1 MSSLRCAPR
10 NIEEINRIGRKVDGR
25 IRPVRIMMR
34 SVEANL
40 DVLKCAKL
48 LNGTSQFNW
57 IFIQPYLTVNQ
68 QKADKELRVKLK
80 EIRDHCEREA
90 KIKSGKIINNVENG
104 ELITLYQPSAV
115 NL

>member
-1 MSSLRCAPR
+1 
-10 NIEEINRIGRKVDGR
+10 
-25 IRPVRIMMR
+25 
-34 SVEANL
+34 
-40 DVLKCAKL
+40 
-48 LNGTSQFNW
+48 
-57 IFIQPYLTVNQ
+57 VNQ